1 MMKNKEPQQ
10 WHDYDDGLVL
20 LPDDGKKH
28 FFDHRKNVRKIIR
41 ILFLSCAFLFLFD
54 IVFIFEH
61 KHLSF
66 AEGEFPIEG
75 WFGFYGVYGF
85 VACVLLVLLA
95 KHVMRTLLMRK
106 EDYYDQ

>member
-1 MMKNKEPQQ
+1 MTEKEDPQP

-28 FFDHRKNVRKIIR
+28 VFDNPKNVRLAIR
-41 ILFLSCAFLFLFD
+41 ILFVCCGILFLLDSLFLL
-54 IVFIFEH
+54 FH

-66 AEGEFPIEG
+66 AEDVFPAEG

-85 VACVLLVLLA
+85 VACVLLVLAA

-106 EDYYDQ
+106 EDYYDE